1 MGLRLRTWLRTM
13 LSDKQTEQSIP
24 YNFQSLVFVT
34 PNFVLIA
41 FGSNQ
46 NVLSS
51 LTLSA
56 FQLSS
61 FCFQNE
67 H

>member
-1 MGLRLRTWLRTM
+1 M